1 MKTETKET
9 PVKGA
14 LIYQPQGAAGEYAKW
29 AINLYHGCSN
39 GCTYC
44 YNRRG
49 VLSHVFGDKPEL
61 AAPIIKLREK
71 LLNMYMKDRGITA
84 RENIYSSAVF
94 MHGVL
99 AAQRLIL
106 ADLAKIGEDKIRK
119 DGGIFFSFTCDP
131 FDSYLAN
138 NNNITQWMLHT
149 LVTSQIP
156 VTILTKNV
164 DWLYT
169 EGWHRALTHHPM
181 IEPEYAENLP
191 HCLTIGFTITGKDE
205 LEPNAPSTE
214 KRIEA
219 LRKLHDEYKIKTFV
233 SLEPIIDLHSASDVI
248 KETYKITD
256 EIHIGAQSPIK
267 KDRYDPK
274 EFGCFVTAIKCIAC
288 FSKTRFQVK
297 NSMYKQADAFGG
309 VYRDLCVRRLD
320 EIREI
325 YTVKSKE
332 ENDEK

>member
-1 MKTETKET
+1 METETKET

-71 LLNMYMKDRGITA
+71 LLKMYMKDRGITA
-84 RENIYSSAVF
+84 RENVYESTVF
-94 MHGVL
+94 MYAVL

-131 FDSYLAN
+131 FDRYLAN
-138 NNNITQWMLHT
+138 NNNIIQWMLHS
-149 LVTSQIP
+149 LVTRQIP

-169 EGWHRALTHHPM
+169 KGWELSLTRSPNAW
-181 IEPEYAENLP
+181 PEYVENLP
-191 HCLTIGFTITGKDE
+191 HCLTIGFTITGKDK
-205 LEPNAPSTE
+205 LEPGAPSTE

-233 SLEPIIDLHSASDVI
+233 SLEPIIDLHSASEVI
-248 KETYKITD
+248 KATYQITD
-256 EIHIGAQSPIK
+256 EIKIGVQSPIK
-267 KDRYDPK
+267 KDRYDPN
-274 EFGCFVTAIKCIAC
+274 EFVGFIVAV
-288 FSKTRFQVK
+288 KTLARGLDCRFMVK
-297 NSMYKQADAFGG
+297 DSMYKQADTFEGP
-309 VYRDLCVRRLD
+309 YRDLCVRNLD
-320 EIREI
+320 EIKNI
-325 YTVKSKE
+325 YESKQK
-332 ENDEK
+332 ENHEK

>member
-1 MKTETKET
+1 MEKETKET
-9 PVKGA
+9 PIKGA

-49 VLSHVFGDKPEL
+49 VSSHVFGDKPEL
-61 AAPIIKLREK
+61 AAPIVKLREK

-84 RENIYSSAVF
+84 RENIYPSAVF
-94 MHGVL
+94 WYGIF

-106 ADLAKIGEDKIRK
+106 TDLAKIGEDKIRK

-131 FDSYLAN
+131 FDSYLDN
-138 NNNITQWMLHT
+138 NNNITKWMLQT

-169 EGWHRALTHHPM
+169 EGWDRALTHSPM

-191 HCLTIGFTITGKDE
+191 HCLTIGFTITGKDK
-205 LEPNAPSTE
+205 LEPGAPSTE

-233 SLEPIIDLHSASDVI
+233 SLEPITSICTASEVI
-248 KETYKITD
+248 KKTYQITD
-256 EIHIGAQSPIK
+256 EIRIGAQSPIK
-267 KDRYDPK
+267 KDRYDPN
-274 EFGCFVTAIKCIAC
+274 EFFGFVTSVKFLAC
-288 FSKTRFQVK
+288 DLPCRFMVK
-297 NSMYKQADAFGG
+297 DSMYKQAEAFGG
-309 VYRDLCVRRLD
+309 TYRDMCIAKLD
-320 EIREI
+320 EIRKI
-325 YTVKSKE
+325 YESKQT

>member
-61 AAPIIKLREK
+61 AAPIIKSRDRQINYFLELKK
-71 LLNMYMKDRGITA
+71 LTA
-84 RENIYSSAVF
+84 HNPIPDVVIENCTNIAIRSWIYIDTKRIGVSRLIEDGGVF
-94 MHGVL
+94 M
-99 AAQRLIL
+99 
-106 ADLAKIGEDKIRK
+106 
-119 DGGIFFSFTCDP
+119 SFTCDP
-131 FDSYLAN
+131 LDAEDNVQNY
-138 NNNITQWMLHT
+138 T
-149 LVTSQIP
+149 LYAVKRLLKYGIP
-156 VTILTKNV
+156 ATLLTKNV
-164 DWLYT
+164 AWLKEDNWKKLLKEYPK
-169 EGWHRALTHHPM
+169 HICCSTHH
-181 IEPEYAENLP
+181 AL
-191 HCLTIGFTITGKDE
+191 LTIGFTITGKDE

-233 SLEPIIDLHSASDVI
+233 SLEPIIDLHSASEVI
-248 KETYKITD
+248 KKTYKITD
-256 EIHIGAQSPIK
+256 EIRIGAQSPIK
-267 KDRYDPK
+267 KNRYNVM
-274 EFGCFVTAIKCIAC
+274 EFISFVVALRSLANNLDCH
-288 FSKTRFQVK
+288 FMVK
-297 NSMYKQADAFGG
+297 DSMYKQAETFDDISCR
-309 VYRDLCVRRLD
+309 VCVKALD
-320 EIREI
+320 EIKNI
-325 YTVKSKE
+325 YESKQK

>member
-14 LIYQPQGAAGEYAKW
+14 LIYQPHGAAGEYAKW

-71 LLNMYMKDRGITA
+71 LLNEYMKDRGITA
-84 RENIYSSAVF
+84 RENIYPSAVF
-94 MHGVL
+94 WNGL
-99 AAQRLIL
+99 FAAQRLIL

-131 FDSYLAN
+131 FDSCLDN
-138 NNNITQWMLHT
+138 NNNITKWMLQS

-169 EGWHRALTHHPM
+169 EGWERALTHSPM

-191 HCLTIGFTITGKDE
+191 HCLTIGFTITGNDK
-205 LEPNAPSTE
+205 LEPGAPSTE

-233 SLEPIIDLHSASDVI
+233 SLEPIIDLHAASEVI
-248 KETYKITD
+248 KATYQITD
-256 EIHIGAQSPIK
+256 EIKIGVQSPIK
-267 KDRYDPK
+267 RDRYDPN
-274 EFGCFVTAIKCIAC
+274 EFVGFIVA
-288 FSKTRFQVK
+288 VK
-297 NSMYKQADAFGG
+297 NLARGLDCRFMVKDSMYKQAETFEGP
-309 VYRDLCVRRLD
+309 YRDLCVRNLD
-320 EIREI
+320 EIKNI
-325 YTVKSKE
+325 YESKQK

>member
-61 AAPIIKLREK
+61 AAPIVKSRDRQINYFLERKKL
-71 LLNMYMKDRGITA
+71 TA
-84 RENIYSSAVF
+84 HDPIPDVVIENCTNVAIRSWIYIDTKRIGVSRLIEDGGVF
-94 MHGVL
+94 M
-99 AAQRLIL
+99 
-106 ADLAKIGEDKIRK
+106 
-119 DGGIFFSFTCDP
+119 SFTCDP
-131 FDSYLAN
+131 LDAEDNVQNY
-138 NNNITQWMLHT
+138 T
-149 LVTSQIP
+149 LYAVKRLLRYGIP
-156 VTILTKNV
+156 VTLLTKNV
-164 DWLYT
+164 AWLKEDNWKKLLKEYPK
-169 EGWHRALTHHPM
+169 HICCSTHH
-181 IEPEYAENLP
+181 AL
-191 HCLTIGFTITGKDE
+191 LTIGFTITGKDE

-233 SLEPIIDLHSASDVI
+233 SLEPIIDLHSASEVI
-248 KETYKITD
+248 KKTYKITD
-256 EIHIGAQSPIK
+256 EIRIGAQSPIK
-267 KDRYDPK
+267 KNRYNVM
-274 EFGCFVTAIKCIAC
+274 EFISFVVAVRSLANNLDCH
-288 FSKTRFQVK
+288 FMVK
-297 NSMYKQADAFGG
+297 DSMYKQAETFDDISCR
-309 VYRDLCVRRLD
+309 VCVKALD
-320 EIREI
+320 EIKNI
-325 YTVKSKE
+325 YESKQK

>member
-71 LLNMYMKDRGITA
+71 LLNMYIKDRGINA

-106 ADLAKIGEDKIRK
+106 TDLAKIGEDKIRK

-131 FDSYLAN
+131 FDSYLDN
-138 NNNITQWMLHT
+138 NNNITPWMLHT

-169 EGWHRALTHHPM
+169 EGWTRALTHHPM

-191 HCLTIGFTITGKDE
+191 HCLTIGFTITGNDK
-205 LEPNAPSTE
+205 LETNAPSTE

-233 SLEPIIDLHSASDVI
+233 SLEPIIDLHSASEVI
-248 KETYKITD
+248 KATYQITD
-256 EIHIGAQSPIK
+256 EIKIGVQSPIK
-267 KDRYDPK
+267 RDRYDPN
-274 EFGCFVTAIKCIAC
+274 EFVGFIIAVKKLARGLDC
-288 FSKTRFQVK
+288 RFMVK
-297 NSMYKQADAFGG
+297 DSMYKQAETFEDT
-309 VYRDLCVRRLD
+309 YRDMCIAKLD

-325 YTVKSKE
+325 YESKQK

>member
-61 AAPIIKLREK
+61 AAPIIKSRDRQINYFLELKK
-71 LLNMYMKDRGITA
+71 LTA
-84 RENIYSSAVF
+84 HNPIPDVVIENCTNIAIRSWIYIDTKRIGVSRLIEDGGVF
-94 MHGVL
+94 M
-99 AAQRLIL
+99 
-106 ADLAKIGEDKIRK
+106 
-119 DGGIFFSFTCDP
+119 SFTCDP
-131 FDSYLAN
+131 LDAEDNVQNY
-138 NNNITQWMLHT
+138 T
-149 LVTSQIP
+149 LYAVKRLLKYGIP
-156 VTILTKNV
+156 ATLLTKNV
-164 DWLYT
+164 AWLKEDNWKKLLKEYPK
-169 EGWHRALTHHPM
+169 HICCSTHH
-181 IEPEYAENLP
+181 AL
-191 HCLTIGFTITGKDE
+191 LTIGFTITGNDK

-233 SLEPIIDLHSASDVI
+233 SLEPIIDLHSASEVI
-248 KETYKITD
+248 KKTYKITD
-256 EIHIGAQSPIK
+256 EIRIGAQSPIK
-267 KDRYDPK
+267 KNRYNVM
-274 EFGCFVTAIKCIAC
+274 EFISFVVAVRSLANNLDCH
-288 FSKTRFQVK
+288 FMVK
-297 NSMYKQADAFGG
+297 DSMYKQAETFDDISCR
-309 VYRDLCVRRLD
+309 VCVKALD
-320 EIREI
+320 EIKNI
-325 YTVKSKE
+325 YESKQK

>member
-9 PVKGA
+9 PIKGA

-61 AAPIIKLREK
+61 AAPIVKLREK

-84 RENIYSSAVF
+84 RENIYPSAVF
-94 MHGVL
+94 WYGIF

-106 ADLAKIGEDKIRK
+106 TDLAKIGEDKIRK

-131 FDSYLAN
+131 FDSYLDN
-138 NNNITQWMLHT
+138 NNNITKWMLQT

-169 EGWHRALTHHPM
+169 EGWDRALTHSPM

-191 HCLTIGFTITGKDE
+191 HCLTIGFTITGKDK
-205 LEPNAPSTE
+205 LEPGAPSTE

-233 SLEPIIDLHSASDVI
+233 SLEPITSICTASEVI
-248 KETYKITD
+248 KKTYQITD
-256 EIHIGAQSPIK
+256 EIRIGAQSPIK
-267 KDRYDPK
+267 KDRYDPN
-274 EFGCFVTAIKCIAC
+274 EFFGFVTSVKFLAC
-288 FSKTRFQVK
+288 DLPCRFMVK
-297 NSMYKQADAFGG
+297 DSMYKQAEAFGG
-309 VYRDLCVRRLD
+309 TYRDMCIAKLD
-320 EIREI
+320 EIRKI
-325 YTVKSKE
+325 YESKQTG
-332 ENDEK
+332 NDEK

>member
-61 AAPIIKLREK
+61 AAPIIRQRDK
-71 LLNMYMKDRGITA
+71 LLNEYLKKNNMTAHDSIKKGIVDHKGLMATLD
-84 RENIYSSAVF
+84 IISK
-94 MHGVL
+94 
-99 AAQRLIL
+99 
-106 ADLAKIGEDKIRK
+106 DLAKIGIDRIRQ

-131 FDSYLAN
+131 FDIEADMFIL
-138 NNNITQWMLHT
+138 QQVVLH
-149 LVTSQIP
+149 LLFDRIP

-164 DWLYT
+164 HWTQTGLWKSTLRD
-169 EGWHRALTHHPM
+169 LTTDYKD
-181 IEPEYAENLP
+181 IARL
-191 HCLTIGFTITGKDE
+191 LTIGFTITGKDE

-233 SLEPIIDLHSASDVI
+233 SLEPIIDLHSASEVI
-248 KETYKITD
+248 KKTYKITD
-256 EIHIGAQSPIK
+256 EIRIGAQSPIK
-267 KDRYDPK
+267 KNRYNVM
-274 EFGCFVTAIKCIAC
+274 EFISFVVAVRSLANNLDCH
-288 FSKTRFQVK
+288 FMVK
-297 NSMYKQADAFGG
+297 DSMYKQAETFDDISCR
-309 VYRDLCVRRLD
+309 VCVKALD
-320 EIREI
+320 EIKNI
-325 YTVKSKE
+325 YESKQK

>member
-1 MKTETKET
+1 MQNKEET

-61 AAPIIKLREK
+61 AAPIVKARDK
-71 LLNMYMKDRGITA
+71 YLNWYMKENSLTA
-84 RENIYSSAVF
+84 HDAIPQKVIRDATDT
-94 MHGVL
+94 
-99 AAQRLIL
+99 AAIEIV
-106 ADLAKIGEDKIRK
+106 AKDIMRIGEDVICE

-131 FDSYLAN
+131 FDPDIDAD
-138 NNNITQWMLHT
+138 MLRMIVFV
-149 LVTSQIP
+149 LLDRQIP

-164 DWLYT
+164 DWL
-169 EGWHRALTHHPM
+169 EIDKWKDFL
-181 IEPEYAENLP
+181 EPDTDYPDDLLRD
-191 HCLTIGFTITGKDE
+191 LTIGFTITGKDK
-205 LEPNAPSTE
+205 LEPGAPSTE

-233 SLEPIIDLHSASDVI
+233 SLEPITSLAAASEVI
-248 KETYKITD
+248 KKTYQITD
-256 EIHIGAQSPIK
+256 EIRLGAQSPIK
-267 KDRYDPK
+267 KDRYDPN
-274 EFGCFVTAIKCIAC
+274 EFVGFVTAIKCMA
-288 FSKTRFQVK
+288 RFTNCRFMVK
-297 NSMYKQADAFGG
+297 DSMYKQADTFDG
-309 VYRDLCVRRLD
+309 VYRDLCVRRLG

-325 YTVKSKE
+325 YESKQKQK

>member
-1 MKTETKET
+1 MQDKEET

-169 EGWHRALTHHPM
+169 EGWKLVLTRSHKAW
-181 IEPEYAENLP
+181 PEYVENLP

-214 KRIEA
+214 NRIEA
-219 LRKLHDEYKIKTFV
+219 LRKLHDEYKIKTCV
-233 SLEPIIDLHSASDVI
+233 SLEPIIDLHSASEVI
-248 KETYKITD
+248 KKTYKITD
-256 EIHIGAQSPIK
+256 EIRLGVQSPIK
-267 KDRYDPK
+267 KDRYDVM
-274 EFGCFVTAIKCIAC
+274 EFISFVVAVRSLANNLDCH
-288 FSKTRFQVK
+288 FMVK
-297 NSMYKQADAFGG
+297 DSMYKQAETFDDISCR
-309 VYRDLCVRRLD
+309 VCVKALD
-320 EIREI
+320 EIKNI
-325 YTVKSKE
+325 YESKQK

>member
-1 MKTETKET
+1 MKNKEET

-71 LLNMYMKDRGITA
+71 LLNKDMKDRGITA
-84 RENIYSSAVF
+84 RENIYPSAVF
-94 MHGVL
+94 WNGL
-99 AAQRLIL
+99 FAAQRLIL
-106 ADLAKIGEDKIRK
+106 EDLAKIGEDKIRK
-119 DGGIFFSFTCDP
+119 DGGIFFSSTCDP
-131 FDSYLAN
+131 FDSCLDN
-138 NNNITQWMLHT
+138 NNNITKWMLQS

-169 EGWHRALTHHPM
+169 EGWERALTHSPM

-191 HCLTIGFTITGKDE
+191 HCLTIGFTITGNDE
-205 LEPNAPSTE
+205 LEPGAPSTE

-256 EIHIGAQSPIK
+256 EIRIGAQSPIK

-274 EFGCFVTAIKCIAC
+274 EFGGFVTAIKCIAR
-288 FSKTRFQVK
+288 FSKCCFQVK
-297 NSMYKQADAFGG
+297 NSMYKQAEASGG
-309 VYRDLCVRRLD
+309 PYRDLCVRKLD
-320 EIREI
+320 EIKKI
-325 YTVKSKE
+325 YESKQE

>member
-1 MKTETKET
+1 MEPETKET
-9 PVKGA
+9 PIKGT

-49 VLSHVFGDKPEL
+49 VLSHVFRDKPEL
-61 AAPIIKLREK
+61 AAPIVKLREK

-169 EGWHRALTHHPM
+169 EGWDRALTNSPM

-191 HCLTIGFTITGKDE
+191 HCLTIGFTITGNDK
-205 LEPNAPSTE
+205 LEPGAPSTE

-233 SLEPIIDLHSASDVI
+233 SLEPITSICTASEVI
-248 KETYKITD
+248 KKTYQITD
-256 EIHIGAQSPIK
+256 GIRIGAQSPIK
-267 KDRYDPK
+267 KDRYDPN
-274 EFGCFVTAIKCIAC
+274 EFFGFVTAVKFLAC
-288 FSKTRFQVK
+288 DLPCRFMVK
-297 NSMYKQADAFGG
+297 ESMYKQAEAFEGT
-309 VYRDLCVRRLD
+309 YRDMCIAKLD
-320 EIREI
+320 EIKKI
-325 YTVKSKE
+325 YNSKQK

>member
-61 AAPIIKLREK
+61 AAPIVKARDKNINR
-71 LLNMYMKDRGITA
+71 YMKENNLSAHDAIPQKVIRDTTA
-84 RENIYSSAVF
+84 VSALSIVAKDIIRIVEDVIRE
-94 MHGVL
+94 
-99 AAQRLIL
+99 
-106 ADLAKIGEDKIRK
+106 

-131 FDSYLAN
+131 FDPDIDMDILRMIVFVLSDR
-138 NNNITQWMLHT
+138 
-149 LVTSQIP
+149 QIP
-156 VTILTKNV
+156 ATILTKNI
-164 DWLYT
+164 DWL
-169 EGWHRALTHHPM
+169 ENDKWKDFL
-181 IEPEYAENLP
+181 EPDADYPDDLLRD
-191 HCLTIGFTITGKDE
+191 LTIGFTITGKDE

-233 SLEPIIDLHSASDVI
+233 SLEPITSIHAASEVI
-248 KETYKITD
+248 KKTYKITD
-256 EIHIGAQSPIK
+256 EIRIGAQSPIK
-267 KDRYDPK
+267 KDRYDPN
-274 EFGCFVTAIKCIAC
+274 EFVGFIIAV
-288 FSKTRFQVK
+288 KTLARGLDCRFMVK
-297 NSMYKQADAFGG
+297 DSMYKQAETFGG
-309 VYRDLCVRRLD
+309 VYRDLCVRNLD
-320 EIREI
+320 EIKKI
-325 YTVKSKE
+325 YESKQKE
-332 ENDEK
+332 

>member
-1 MKTETKET
+1 MEPETKET
-9 PVKGA
+9 PIKGV

-106 ADLAKIGEDKIRK
+106 TDLAKIGEDKIRK

-169 EGWHRALTHHPM
+169 EGWDRALTHSPM

-191 HCLTIGFTITGKDE
+191 HCLTIGFTITGNDK
-205 LEPNAPSTE
+205 LEPGAPSTE

-233 SLEPIIDLHSASDVI
+233 SLEPITSICTASEVI
-248 KETYKITD
+248 KKTYQITD
-256 EIHIGAQSPIK
+256 EIRIGAQSPIK
-267 KDRYDPK
+267 KDRYDPN
-274 EFGCFVTAIKCIAC
+274 EFFGFVTSVKFLAC
-288 FSKTRFQVK
+288 DLPCRFMVK
-297 NSMYKQADAFGG
+297 DSMYKQAEAFGG
-309 VYRDLCVRRLD
+309 TYRDMCIAKLD
-320 EIREI
+320 EIRKI
-325 YTVKSKE
+325 YESKQTG
-332 ENDEK
+332 NDEK

>member
-94 MHGVL
+94 IHGVL

-106 ADLAKIGEDKIRK
+106 TDLAKIGEDKIRK

-131 FDSYLAN
+131 FDSYLDN
-138 NNNITQWMLHT
+138 NNNITKWMLHM

-169 EGWHRALTHHPM
+169 EGWDRALTHSPM

-191 HCLTIGFTITGKDE
+191 HCLTIGFTITGNDK
-205 LEPNAPSTE
+205 LEPGAPSTE

-233 SLEPIIDLHSASDVI
+233 SLEPITSICTASEVI
-248 KETYKITD
+248 KKTYQITD
-256 EIHIGAQSPIK
+256 EIRIGAQSPIK
-267 KDRYDPK
+267 KDRYDPN
-274 EFGCFVTAIKCIAC
+274 EFFGFVTAVKFLAC
-288 FSKTRFQVK
+288 DLPCRFMVK
-297 NSMYKQADAFGG
+297 DSMYKQAEAFGG
-309 VYRDLCVRRLD
+309 TYRDMCIAKLD
-320 EIREI
+320 EIRKI
-325 YTVKSKE
+325 YESKQTG
-332 ENDEK
+332 NDEK

>member
-1 MKTETKET
+1 
-9 PVKGA
+9 
-14 LIYQPQGAAGEYAKW
+14 
-29 AINLYHGCSN
+29 
-39 GCTYC
+39 
-44 YNRRG
+44 
-49 VLSHVFGDKPEL
+49 
-61 AAPIIKLREK
+61 
-71 LLNMYMKDRGITA
+71 MKDRGITA
-84 RENIYSSAVF
+84 RENIYPSAAF
-94 MHGVL
+94 MHAVL

-138 NNNITQWMLHT
+138 NNNITKWMLHT

-169 EGWHRALTHHPM
+169 EGWELALTRSHKVW
-181 IEPEYAENLP
+181 PEYVENLP

-233 SLEPIIDLHSASDVI
+233 SLEPITSIHAASEVI
-248 KETYKITD
+248 KKTYKITD
-256 EIHIGAQSPIK
+256 EIRIGAQSPIK
-267 KDRYDPK
+267 KDRYDPN
-274 EFGCFVTAIKCIAC
+274 EFVGFIIAV
-288 FSKTRFQVK
+288 KTLARGLDCRFMVK
-297 NSMYKQADAFGG
+297 DSMYKQAETFGG
-309 VYRDLCVRRLD
+309 VYRDLCVRNLD
-320 EIREI
+320 EIKKI
-325 YTVKSKE
+325 YESKQK

>member
-61 AAPIIKLREK
+61 AAPIVKSRDRQINYFLERKKL
-71 LLNMYMKDRGITA
+71 TA
-84 RENIYSSAVF
+84 HNPIPDVVIENCTNIAIRSWIYIDTKRIGVSRLIEDGGVF
-94 MHGVL
+94 M
-99 AAQRLIL
+99 
-106 ADLAKIGEDKIRK
+106 
-119 DGGIFFSFTCDP
+119 SFTCDP
-131 FDSYLAN
+131 LDAEDNVQNY
-138 NNNITQWMLHT
+138 T
-149 LVTSQIP
+149 LYAVKRLLKYGIP
-156 VTILTKNV
+156 ATLLTKNV
-164 DWLYT
+164 AWLKEDNWKKLLKEYPK
-169 EGWHRALTHHPM
+169 HICCSTHH
-181 IEPEYAENLP
+181 AL
-191 HCLTIGFTITGKDE
+191 LTIGFTITGKDE

-233 SLEPIIDLHSASDVI
+233 SLEPIIDLHSASEVI
-248 KETYKITD
+248 KKTYKITD
-256 EIHIGAQSPIK
+256 EIRIGAQSPIK
-267 KDRYDPK
+267 KNRYNVM
-274 EFGCFVTAIKCIAC
+274 EFISFVVAVRSLANNLDCH
-288 FSKTRFQVK
+288 FMVK
-297 NSMYKQADAFGG
+297 DSMYKQAETFDDISCR
-309 VYRDLCVRRLD
+309 VCVKALD
-320 EIREI
+320 EIKNI
-325 YTVKSKE
+325 YESKQK

>member
-1 MKTETKET
+1 MEPETKET
-9 PVKGA
+9 PIKGT

-61 AAPIIKLREK
+61 AAPIVKLREK

-84 RENIYSSAVF
+84 RENIYPSAVF
-94 MHGVL
+94 LYGIF

-106 ADLAKIGEDKIRK
+106 TDLAKIGEDKIRK

-131 FDSYLAN
+131 FDSYLDN
-138 NNNITQWMLHT
+138 NNNITKWMLQT

-169 EGWHRALTHHPM
+169 EGWDRALTHSPM

-191 HCLTIGFTITGKDE
+191 HCLTIGFTITGNDK
-205 LEPNAPSTE
+205 LEPGAPSTE

-233 SLEPIIDLHSASDVI
+233 SLEPITSICTASEVI
-248 KETYKITD
+248 KKTYQITD
-256 EIHIGAQSPIK
+256 EIRIGAQSPIK
-267 KDRYDPK
+267 KDRYDPN
-274 EFGCFVTAIKCIAC
+274 EFFGFVTAVKFLAC
-288 FSKTRFQVK
+288 DLSCRFMVK
-297 NSMYKQADAFGG
+297 DSMYKQAEAFGDT
-309 VYRDLCVRRLD
+309 YRDMCIAKLD
-320 EIREI
+320 EIRKMYE
-325 YTVKSKE
+325 SKQT